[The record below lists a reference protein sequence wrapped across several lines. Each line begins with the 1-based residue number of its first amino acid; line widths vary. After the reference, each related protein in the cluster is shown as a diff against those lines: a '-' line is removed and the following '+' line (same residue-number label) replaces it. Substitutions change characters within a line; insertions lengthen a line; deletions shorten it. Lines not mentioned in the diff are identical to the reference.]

1 MMRVAGWFG
10 WLMLPMLAACQGDP
24 GTARASLLAADQ
36 AFASQSA
43 SQGFAAAFQHYAQED
58 VVFLPDNGAAFQGK
72 AIIERTLAAVPAG
85 ATFTWTPQ
93 DGRAGISMGYTWG
106 VYELSG
112 KDAAGQ
118 RTVAYGK
125 YLAAWKRYNGDWR
138 VQALMLNQSP
148 GPAG

>member
-1 MMRVAGWFG
+1 MRVARCFG
-10 WLMLPMLAACQGDP
+10 LLVLLLLLAACQDNA
-24 GTARASLLAADQ
+24 GTARTSLLAADQ

-43 SQGFAAAFQHYAQED
+43 SQGFAAAFHHYAEED
-58 VVFLPDNGAAFQGK
+58 VAFLPENGAELQGK
-72 AIIERTLAAVPAG
+72 AAIEKTLATVPAG
-85 ATFTWTPQ
+85 TTFTWTPQ

-112 KDAAGQ
+112 KDAFGQ

-148 GPAG
+148 GPTG